1 MLRFPPAAI
10 AVLASLAAS
19 CALSEIAQAAKF
31 LGLGDLSGGTFQ
43 SIANAVSAN
52 GSVVV
57 GMSNSA
63 SGGEAF
69 RWTAAGGITGLG
81 DLPGGVF
88 ASSASGVS
96 ADGLVVVGFGN
107 NASSSLEAFRWTSGG
122 GMVALG
128 DLAGGAFQS
137 SAGGVSADGAVV
149 VGSGVSASGFEGF
162 RWTAGTG
169 MAGVGDLA
177 GGPFFSSA
185 SAVSADGTVVVG
197 QGQGFTAAG
206 FEFEAFRW
214 TSSGGMIGLGDL
226 PGGAATSIANRV
238 SADGAV
244 VVGQSSSASGQEAF
258 RWTSD
263 GGMVGLGDLDG
274 GGFAS
279 NAFGVSADG
288 SMVVGQATTSLGAEA
303 FLWDAG
309 NGMRLLR
316 DVLSPSVGATLDGW
330 ILTAAQAVSADG
342 RTIVG
347 TGKDPSNNTQAWL
360 AYLGETVNWYPQAS
374 GSWESATNWTGPFLP
389 AATDDVVIDPVT
401 AVTITGPIVT
411 RTVSSM
417 SIGGSGVGRVTLHMS
432 GANNGDLQATSY
444 AILYPNAELSLADGR
459 VFSTPSLYNYG
470 LVCGAG
476 TVNANLTNYAG
487 GELRVASGETMVV
500 SGSGNTND
508 GKFEVIGGE
517 LEFLGVVVNN
527 VGAGLVTGRNATL
540 RFQAGLTN
548 AGSLSFSGGV
558 NDVSGDVDNSG
569 TIVVSGGAAT
579 TFYDDVIQNGVMRVS
594 RVGSTAST
602 AVFLGDFTGSGGS
615 TGGGDIFFEGDLR
628 PGNSPAIVTF
638 DNNVGFGSGS
648 VTTIELAGVMP
659 GSEYDQVRVTGALT
673 LDGAL
678 NIALL
683 EGYAPAAGDSF
694 DIFDWGT
701 LSGTFANLSLPPL
714 AGGMTWNTSQL
725 YATGVLS
732 VVAAG
737 LPGDYNEDGLVD
749 AADYTRWRDNLG
761 SQISLPNDDT
771 PGVAGDDYTRWVN
784 NYGASDAQSAAAA
797 VPEPGAWIHVVVG
810 VATCVMA
817 LFLPRASR

>member
-1 MLRFPPAAI
+1 MNAMLRYPLAATVVLAAI
-10 AVLASLAAS
+10 AAS
-19 CALSEIAQAAKF
+19 CAVSDLAEAAKF
-31 LGLGDLSGGTFQ
+31 LGLGDLPGGTFQ
-43 SIANAVSAN
+43 STASAVSAN
-52 GSVVV
+52 GSLVV
-57 GMSNSA
+57 GLSNST

-69 RWTAAGGITGLG
+69 RWTAASGMAGLG

-88 ASSASGVS
+88 ASNAVGVS
-96 ADGLVVVGFGN
+96 ADGSVVVGFGN

-128 DLAGGAFQS
+128 DLAGGGFQS
-137 SAGGVSADGAVV
+137 NATGVSADGAVV

-177 GGPFFSSA
+177 GGLFFSSA
-185 SAVSADGTVVVG
+185 SGVSADGSVVVG
-197 QGQGFTAAG
+197 LGNTAAG
-206 FEFEAFRW
+206 QEAFRW

-226 PGGAATSIANRV
+226 PGGATTSAANRV
-238 SADGAV
+238 SADGVV
-244 VVGQSSSASGQEAF
+244 VVGQSNSASGQEAF

-263 GGMVGLGDLDG
+263 GGMVGLGDFAG

-279 NAFGVSADG
+279 NAFSVSANG

-303 FLWDAG
+303 FLWDAD
-309 NGMRLLR
+309 NGMRRVR
-316 DVLSPSVGATLDGW
+316 DVLSPSVGAELNGW

-347 TGKDPSNNTQAWL
+347 FGTDPGNNTQAWL
-360 AYLGETVNWYPQAS
+360 AYLGDTVNWYPQAS
-374 GSWESATNWTGPFLP
+374 GAWDSGSNWTGPFLP
-389 AATDDVVIDPVT
+389 GATDDVVIDPTT

-411 RTVSSM
+411 RTVNSM
-417 SIGGSGVGRVTLHMS
+417 SIGGSGVGRVTLRMA
-432 GANNGDLQATSY
+432 GASNGDLQASSY

-459 VFSTPSLYNYG
+459 VLYTPSLYNYG
-470 LVCGAG
+470 VVRGAG

-487 GELRVASGETMVV
+487 AELRVASGETMVV

-508 GKFEVIGGE
+508 GKFEVIGGA
-517 LEFLGVVVNN
+517 LEFLGVVANN
-527 VGAGLVTGRNATL
+527 VGTGLVTGRNATL

-558 NDVSGDVDNSG
+558 NDVSGDVDNTG

-594 RVGSTAST
+594 RVGSTTST

-615 TGGGDIFFEGDLR
+615 EGGGDIFFEGDLR

-638 DNNVGFGSGS
+638 DNNVGFGSGTI
-648 VTTIELAGVMP
+648 TTIELAGVMP
-659 GSEYDQVRVTGALT
+659 GTEYDRIRITGALT
-673 LDGAL
+673 LNGVL
-678 NIALL
+678 NVTLL
-683 EGYAPAAGDSF
+683 GSYVPAPGDSF
-694 DIFDWGT
+694 DILDWGN
-701 LSGTFANLSLPPL
+701 LSGTFASLSLPAL

-732 VVAAG
+732 VVAPG
-737 LPGDYNEDGLVD
+737 LLGDYNEDGLVD

-761 SQISLPNDDT
+761 SPTSLPNDDT
-771 PGVAGDDYTRWVN
+771 PGVAADDYTRWVN
-784 NYGASDAQSAAAA
+784 NYGSATAPSSTHSQSI
-797 VPEPGAWIHVVVG
+797 PEPATSLLAFLATTAVG
-810 VATCVMA
+810 RRRCI
-817 LFLPRASR
+817 